1 MCVLSL
7 PQIVRGPVD
16 FRFFLIWQAL
26 IINAHCFPFLS
37 KHPVKTVLCGF
48 YSLFIFALDCSP
60 VLYHRVCRCKN
71 KADIISQSNPL
82 ICGIHAI
89 ITVRSSALMTVQWVQ
104 NMLLPSSI
112 TICIWSTPIFVV
124 RILLFGW
131 KTQSAARRPIDV
143 CDCSCSQH
151 RPFSV
156 SALIATPGNL
166 ALIFR

>member
-1 MCVLSL
+1 MPQQCNFCPLLVKTGKIEHLSYFVFGWLGSRVQKLWPWELMCQISNEMSVILYYYSLWSHYRDVCVLSL

-82 ICGIHAI
+82 ICGIHGY
-89 ITVRSSALMTVQWVQ
+89 
-104 NMLLPSSI
+104 NY
-112 TICIWSTPIFVV
+112 
-124 RILLFGW
+124 
-131 KTQSAARRPIDV
+131 
-143 CDCSCSQH
+143 SQ
-151 RPFSV
+151 
-156 SALIATPGNL
+156 I
-166 ALIFR
+166 